1 MLGGDQADLP
11 DERSTWCSML
21 RSFVTSTVKSTNI
34 TVIAVERLNR
44 GLTTT
49 GTLIPAW
56 ASLFLVGPDAAT
68 VADSSRGLADRY
80 QHAKGRSG
88 HGGHLHGSGR
98 SARTVTSTATAIR
111 STLGCLRAISG
122 AYSLES

>member
-1 MLGGDQADLP
+1 MLDAAI
-11 DERSTWCSML
+11 L
-21 RSFVTSTVKSTNI
+21 RHVNGQSTNI

-68 VADSSRGLADRY
+68 SSSRGLR
-80 QHAKGRSG
+80 
-88 HGGHLHGSGR
+88 
-98 SARTVTSTATAIR
+98 
-111 STLGCLRAISG
+111 
-122 AYSLES
+122 